1 MSMLSRMKR
10 DLVHHGRLAVAAL
23 VFFAGC
29 GSSDG
34 DDTRSYLERT
44 LAQQFV
50 SETSHLVTLQ
60 TYRTEDPQSEQLVV
74 DNLARSRD
82 YLMGLAQEFNLG
94 QSTLKLEPFEWR
106 RAGPTQTQWVFGF
119 RLGSGPKKVA
129 ILAHLDTVPPGNA
142 DWRPFEPRVEAR
154 DYRGAA
160 QPFLVGRG
168 AADDKGPAVL
178 ALIVMRA
185 LANRY
190 DGTNALDGLTVELI
204 FDTSEETDFSTAY
217 YFQEVG
223 VPDFGIV
230 FDAVWTVRAEKGI
243 ERPVFTIPLGAAPS
257 NGIFIEAFNSAP
269 GATNQIPDTV
279 TARING
285 NDEAALDR
293 LAANVADLYQQYGFD
308 DPLYRRA
315 PLEVSRDAKAVV
327 LTTKVIGAQH
337 GSVPDENRANGASP
351 VVSLANFL
359 AHLVDDATLAPNGVG
374 RMLQFMAWGWGTT
387 VFGEKHPDLLERH
400 DQVFEQGNGTTYALT
415 RVTTSPQDVALR
427 LDIRYALGHHGVAW
441 DGKTEGQLP
450 GTSVFPDAFEQLV
463 NRFQQDRPGQAVT
476 VATVNAASPD
486 VRDPQSPRFQ
496 RISGAYE
503 RAVGAPMPLAAI
515 GGGTD
520 AKGQVNL
527 VAAGPLFTLAFG
539 PPINY
544 HGLNEGAP
552 IEDLQ
557 LSARILYQIMLDEIA
572 NKTTR

>member
-1 MSMLSRMKR
+1 
-10 DLVHHGRLAVAAL
+10 
-23 VFFAGC
+23 
-29 GSSDG
+29 
-34 DDTRSYLERT
+34 
-44 LAQQFV
+44 
-50 SETSHLVTLQ
+50 
-60 TYRTEDPQSEQLVV
+60 
-74 DNLARSRD
+74 
-82 YLMGLAQEFNLG
+82 
-94 QSTLKLEPFEWR
+94 
-106 RAGPTQTQWVFGF
+106 
-119 RLGSGPKKVA
+119 
-129 ILAHLDTVPPGNA
+129 
-142 DWRPFEPRVEAR
+142 
-154 DYRGAA
+154 
-160 QPFLVGRG
+160 
-168 AADDKGPAVL
+168 
-178 ALIVMRA
+178 
-185 LANRY
+185 
-190 DGTNALDGLTVELI
+190 
-204 FDTSEETDFSTAY
+204 
-217 YFQEVG
+217 
-223 VPDFGIV
+223 
-230 FDAVWTVRAEKGI
+230 
-243 ERPVFTIPLGAAPS
+243 
-257 NGIFIEAFNSAP
+257 
-269 GATNQIPDTV
+269 
-279 TARING
+279 
-285 NDEAALDR
+285 
-293 LAANVADLYQQYGFD
+293 
-308 DPLYRRA
+308 
-315 PLEVSRDAKAVV
+315 
-327 LTTKVIGAQH
+327 
-337 GSVPDENRANGASP
+337 VPDETRANGASP

-359 AHLVDDATLAPNGVG
+359 AHLVDDATLEPNGVG

-427 LDIRYALGHHGVAW
+427 IDIRYALGHHGVAW